1 VSNSYPSNYQPSLPL
16 GVAIL
21 AVLIGL
27 FGLLYLIIGILGL
40 VGSGVLA
47 GAVPALAGTGL
58 VAALI
63 LLVVGV
69 VILVIASGLW
79 DQELWALVL
88 CILVVGAVFFLDLL
102 AGRLFTFGG
111 IVSGLLLIYL
121 VAVHN
126 HFS

>member
-1 VSNSYPSNYQPSLPL
+1 MSSSSSYEPGLPL

-27 FGLLYLIIGILGL
+27 FGLFYVVIGLLGL
-40 VGSGVLA
+40 FINLA
-47 GAVPALAGTGL
+47 GLGVAPAFVHTG
-58 VAALI
+58 VIAALF
-63 LLVVGV
+63 LLVVGIIMLV
-69 VILVIASGLW
+69 VATGLW

-88 CILVVGAVFFLDLL
+88 CIIIVGALFILDVVNG
-102 AGRLFTFGG
+102 ALFTLSG

-121 VAVHN
+121 VAVHR